1 MGSTEELSQQAALE
15 EDLARLR
22 KEHDDLRRTFFE
34 AAQVQRRLCGP
45 RHRRFGALEVAS
57 EIFPVRHLSGDFV
70 SLFEC
75 AGDVVFAI
83 GDISGKGLPAG
94 MWFTHVLSLLR
105 QKFEECGDPA
115 ATLSAVNRDLLRTRL
130 EVPLTTL
137 FLARLCLKTA
147 EVTYSNAGHPPA
159 LLLRAKGQVE
169 SLKEGGPLLGV
180 MTGAGFSN
188 GKVALRSGDTLLG
201 YSDGIVECCNP
212 EGFDFGVERLLTAVQ
227 MRGGATASATLF
239 SVLSAVEDFAGSQ
252 PREDDMAVIVVH
264 WLGNGSTGH
273 DRARVNQN

>member
-1 MGSTEELSQQAALE
+1 M
-15 EDLARLR
+15 
-22 KEHDDLRRTFFE
+22 
-34 AAQVQRRLCGP
+34 
-45 RHRRFGALEVAS
+45 
-57 EIFPVRHLSGDFV
+57 
-70 SLFEC
+70 
-75 AGDVVFAI
+75 
-83 GDISGKGLPAG
+83 
-94 MWFTHVLSLLR
+94 
-105 QKFEECGDPA
+105 
-115 ATLSAVNRDLLRTRL
+115 
-130 EVPLTTL
+130 
-137 FLARLCLKTA
+137 
-147 EVTYSNAGHPPA
+147 
-159 LLLRAKGQVE
+159 E